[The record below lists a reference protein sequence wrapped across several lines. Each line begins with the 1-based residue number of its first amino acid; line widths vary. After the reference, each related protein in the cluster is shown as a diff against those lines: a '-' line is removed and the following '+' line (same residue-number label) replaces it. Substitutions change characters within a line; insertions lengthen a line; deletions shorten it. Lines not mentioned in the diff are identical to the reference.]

1 MKKDKI
7 ILTPSLLKDLNHWRD
22 QMIALVKV
30 HYSKDYEKE
39 RTIKNMLNKYLDE
52 VLDYN
57 KKIKEISKK

>member
-22 QMIALVKV
+22 QMIALEKV

>member
-1 MKKDKI
+1 MKKNKL

-22 QMIALVKV
+22 QMIALEKV
-30 HYSKDYEKE
+30 HYSKDYDKE

-57 KKIKEISKK
+57 KKIKDISKK

>member
-22 QMIALVKV
+22 QMIALEKV

-57 KKIKEISKK
+57 KKIKEISNK

>member
-1 MKKDKI
+1 MKKDKL

-22 QMIALVKV
+22 QMIALEKV

>member
-22 QMIALVKV
+22 QMIALEKV

-57 KKIKEISKK
+57 KKIKDISKK

>member
-1 MKKDKI
+1 MKKDKL

-22 QMIALVKV
+22 QMIALEKV

-39 RTIKNMLNKYLDE
+39 RTIKNMINKYLDE

-57 KKIKEISKK
+57 KKIKDIPKK

>member
-1 MKKDKI
+1 MKKNKL

-22 QMIALVKV
+22 QMIALEKV

>member
-22 QMIALVKV
+22 QMIALEKV
-30 HYSKDYEKE
+30 HYSKDYDKE

>member
-1 MKKDKI
+1 MKKDKL

-22 QMIALVKV
+22 QMIALEKV
-30 HYSKDYEKE
+30 HYSKDYDKE

>member
-22 QMIALVKV
+22 QMIALEKV

-39 RTIKNMLNKYLDE
+39 RMIKNMLNKYLDE

>member
-22 QMIALVKV
+22 QMIALEKV

-39 RTIKNMLNKYLDE
+39 RTIKNMINKYLDE

>member
-1 MKKDKI
+1 MKKNKL

-22 QMIALVKV
+22 QMIALEKV

-39 RTIKNMLNKYLDE
+39 RTIKNMINKYLDE

-57 KKIKEISKK
+57 KKIKDISKK

>member
-1 MKKDKI
+1 MKKDKL

-22 QMIALVKV
+22 QMIALEKV

-39 RTIKNMLNKYLDE
+39 RTIKNMINKYLDE

-57 KKIKEISKK
+57 KKIKDISKK

>member
-22 QMIALVKV
+22 QMIALEKV

-39 RTIKNMLNKYLDE
+39 RTIKNMINKYLDE

-57 KKIKEISKK
+57 KKIKDISKK

>member
-1 MKKDKI
+1 MKKNKI

-22 QMIALVKV
+22 QMIALEKV
-30 HYSKDYEKE
+30 HYSKDYDKE

-57 KKIKEISKK
+57 KKIKDISKK

>member
-1 MKKDKI
+1 MKKDKL

-22 QMIALVKV
+22 QMIALEKV

-39 RTIKNMLNKYLDE
+39 RTIKNMINKYLDE

>member
-22 QMIALVKV
+22 QMIALERV

-57 KKIKEISKK
+57 KKIKDISKK

>member
-1 MKKDKI
+1 MKKNKI

-22 QMIALVKV
+22 QMIALEKV